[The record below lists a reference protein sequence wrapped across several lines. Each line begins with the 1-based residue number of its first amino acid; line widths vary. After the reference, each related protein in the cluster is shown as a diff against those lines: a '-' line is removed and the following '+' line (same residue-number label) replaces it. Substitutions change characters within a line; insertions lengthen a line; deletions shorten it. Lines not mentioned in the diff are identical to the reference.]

1 MQSKEVNLTREEME
15 SMAKE
20 AITIWWT
27 TVVKAMVMSSRSE
40 GMSKILHDFLSSA
53 VAEMVK
59 THGSKK
65 TLEMMSSDEVEWTGL
80 IEGASAGE
88 LVIHLR
94 ATGASF
100 GEAQDALDEFVKE
113 MIHRMAS
120 SGEHFEQGSNLLLPA

>member
-1 MQSKEVNLTREEME
+1 MPRHALKKL
-15 SMAKE
+15 
-20 AITIWWT
+20 
-27 TVVKAMVMSSRSE
+27 RSE
-40 GMSKILHDFLSSA
+40 LSISVTPPQA
-53 VAEMVK
+53 REALVVEL
-59 THGSKK
+59 KK

-80 IEGASAGE
+80 IERASAGE